1 MMKIVCIYIFA
12 FSKSGRFLKRTNNQY
27 MYQPC
32 VISMMG
38 EGGKQKRVCL
48 VGSVLSFFW
57 I

>member
-1 MMKIVCIYIFA
+1 MMKIICIYIFA
-12 FSKSGRFLKRTNNQY
+12 FLQIRSIFEKNKL
-27 MYQPC
+27 YQPR